1 MIYLEIDRPFSHN
14 VDQDLLKQAAAKAL
28 KHVGIPPQSNLT
40 LVITGDEHLRKLNRQ
55 FLDIDAATDV
65 LSFPGGDTDPDT
77 GEAYLGDI
85 LISYHRAAAQAEA
98 SNHPIETEL
107 QLLVVHGVLH
117 LAGHDH
123 SEPVEKQRMWRAQAE
138 ILNSLGISIDPSTY
152 E

>member
-28 KHVGIPPQSNLT
+28 KYVGIPPQSNLT

-65 LSFPGGDTDPDT
+65 LSFPGGDIDPDT
-77 GEAYLGDI
+77 GEPYLGDI
-85 LISYHRAAAQAEA
+85 LISYPRAASQAEA
-98 SNHPIETEL
+98 GNHPVETEL

-123 SEPVEKQRMWRAQAE
+123 AEPLEKERMWTAQAE
-138 ILNSLGISIDPSTY
+138 ILASLGIFIEISVH